1 MTIESQDDTNP
12 KYCTDRTNQTLYL
25 VDKIE
30 ELSMPRCDIVRLQ
43 KQIEQLKEENNKLKQ
58 AIDVLGGMKCSKCG
72 EYHHKHYVC
81 WHCGYDYTAP
91 KELDK

>member
-30 ELSMPRCDIVRLQ
+30 ELSMPRCDIESL
-43 KQIEQLKEENNKLKQ
+43 KSQIKQLKEENNKLKQ
-58 AIDVLGGMKCSKCG
+58 VLDDIGVIKCCKCG
-72 EYHHKHYVC
+72 EYHNKHYVC

-91 KELDK
+91 KE

>member
-25 VDKIE
+25 VD
-30 ELSMPRCDIVRLQ
+30 R
-43 KQIEQLKEENNKLKQ
+43 IEQLKEENNKLKQ

-72 EYHHKHYVC
+72 EYHHKQYVC